1 MYEPLH
7 RTLGVYAALHG
18 CGEACCTIST
28 TTLTPSTSISAT
40 PLPPPSPPPRYPP
53 APSPLQHLPPPV
65 STTPISTT
73 SLSATP
79 IQPRPVEPR
88 HVDRAAN
95 MACEERSSGRGCGLG
110 GWEGER
116 WERCNA
122 RVVACMYDGAV
133 SSHTRQ
139 HEAVRDTSLPRPTGT
154 HGNWPAQPATDQL
167 VVDFLESAA
176 RAGRSTLPAP
186 LEDAASGGARRWPL
200 APIQPKGGGEAR
212 AAAVGRLPLVAG
224 RALPP
229 LVDAK
234 APSLSSQLDVADR
247 RERIARLPEA
257 VGAASFG

>member
-1 MYEPLH
+1 MCSSDLFEPL
-7 RTLGVYAALHG
+7 LSPMPEGVGGPDDVPPKISSLEIARPGSGAGPRSEFSESASVLNSALSCVAA
-18 CGEACCTIST
+18 A
-28 TTLTPSTSISAT
+28 SAS
-40 PLPPPSPPPRYPP
+40 LS
-53 APSPLQHLPPPV
+53 A
-65 STTPISTT
+65 

-133 SSHTRQ
+133 SSHTQQ

-176 RAGRSTLPAP
+176 RAGRSSLPAP

-200 APIQPKGGGEAR
+200 GVRTGER
-212 AAAVGRLPLVAG
+212 FVFTR
-224 RALPP
+224 
-229 LVDAK
+229 
-234 APSLSSQLDVADR
+234 
-247 RERIARLPEA
+247 
-257 VGAASFG
+257 